1 MTTSVIIGANRG
13 IGLEFCRQLKARGDE
28 VIAVCR
34 KSNNELDSLGV
45 QVQSNVEVSDLAS
58 LSDLATALKDQQIDL
73 LIHNAGIMLS
83 ESIDEMDFDSVR
95 QQLEVN
101 ALGPLQ
107 TVATLLPLMASPS
120 KVALITSRMG
130 SMTDNTSGGMYGYR
144 MSKCALNMAGVSLSH
159 DLKDR
164 NISVAILHPGYVKTD
179 LTGQRGN
186 ITTDESVN
194 GLLQRIDELTL
205 ENSGSFWHT
214 DGQVLPW

>member
-58 LSDLATALKDQQIDL
+58 LSDLATALKGQQIDL

-205 ENSGSFWHT
+205 ENSGTFWHT